1 MTPRDLLTMLVL
13 AALWGGSFLFLRMA
27 SPVVGSLAVAA
38 FRVAGALLLL
48 WPLVLWHRQ
57 ARQMARHTP
66 MLLVSGLMACV
77 LPFLGFGQAAR
88 ELPAGLLSILN
99 ATAPLWAALVG
110 WLWTRERLGPAAMAG
125 MTMGLSGVVLL
136 AADRTHVSGAMAH
149 GAVALALGS
158 TLSYAIA
165 IHHTKRYLSS
175 LPPLSVTTGCLSA
188 AALVLSV
195 PAWLSGPQAVA
206 SLPVRPD
213 TWADVPAITWA
224 ALLGLAL
231 LCTGVAYLM
240 FYRLLA
246 RVGPT
251 RAMTVTFLIP
261 VFGMLWGWL
270 FLDEEITWSMLAGT
284 VVILLGTL
292 MSNGLLSPRLLT
304 RLITKERTA

>member
-1 MTPRDLLTMLVL
+1 MTPRDFLQMLVL

-27 SPVVGSLAVAA
+27 SPVVGPLAVAA
-38 FRVAGALLLL
+38 FRVMGALLLL
-48 WPLVLWHRQ
+48 WPLLLWQGQ

-66 MLLVSGLMACV
+66 MLLLSGLLACV

-88 ELPAGLLSILN
+88 GLPAGLLSILN
-99 ATAPLWAALVG
+99 ATAPLWTALVG
-110 WLWTRERLGPAAMAG
+110 WLWARERLGVPTVAG
-125 MTMGLSGVVLL
+125 LVMGLAGVMLL
-136 AADRTHVSGAMAH
+136 AADRTHVGSTLAY

-165 IHHTKRYLSS
+165 IHHTKRYLSA

-188 AALVLSV
+188 AGLMLMV
-195 PAWLSGPQAVA
+195 PAWVAGPQPVA
-206 SLPVRPD
+206 TLAAPPL
-213 TWADVPAITWA
+213 TWTDVPHITWA
-224 ALLGLAL
+224 AMLGLAL

-240 FYRLLA
+240 FYRLVA

-270 FLDEEITWSMLAGT
+270 FLDEQVTWSMLAGMA
-284 VVILLGTL
+284 VILLGTL
-292 MSNGLLSPRLLT
+292 LSSGLLST
-304 RLITKERTA
+304 RLFTKERIA

>member
-1 MTPRDLLTMLVL
+1 MKPRDLAEMLVL

-27 SPVVGSLAVAA
+27 SPVVGPLAVAA
-38 FRVAGALLLL
+38 FRLIGALLLL
-48 WPLVLWHRQ
+48 WPLLLWQGQ
-57 ARQMARHTP
+57 ARQMVSHAP
-66 MLLVSGLMACV
+66 MLLLSGLLACV

-88 ELPAGLLSILN
+88 GLPAGVLSILN
-99 ATAPLWAALVG
+99 ATAPLWTALVG
-110 WLWTRERLGPAAMAG
+110 WVWMRERLSAPTVAG
-125 MTMGLSGVVLL
+125 LVMGLAGVVLL
-136 AADRTHVSGAMAH
+136 AADRTHVGSAVAH

-175 LPPLSVTTGCLSA
+175 LPPLSVTTGCMSA
-188 AALVLSV
+188 AGLMLVV
-195 PAWLSGPQAVA
+195 PAWLSGPQPVP
-206 SLPVRPD
+206 SLPVRPE
-213 TWADVPAITWA
+213 TWTDIPHITWA

-240 FYRLLA
+240 FYRLVA

-270 FLDEEITWSMLAGT
+270 FLDEAITWSMLSGMA
-284 VVILLGTL
+284 VILLGTL
-292 MSNGLLSPRLLT
+292 LSTGLLST
-304 RLITKERTA
+304 RLFTKERIA

>member
-1 MTPRDLLTMLVL
+1 MTPRDLLSMLVL

-27 SPVVGSLAVAA
+27 SPVVGPLAVAA

-66 MLLVSGLMACV
+66 MLLLSGLLACV

-99 ATAPLWAALVG
+99 ATAPLWGALVG
-110 WLWTRERLGPAAMAG
+110 WLWTRERLGPAALAG
-125 MTMGLSGVVLL
+125 LAMGLAGVVLL
-136 AADRTHVSGAMAH
+136 AADRTHVDSAVAH

-165 IHHTKRYLSS
+165 IHHTKHYLSS
-175 LPPLSVTTGCLSA
+175 LPPLSVSTGCLSA
-188 AALVLSV
+188 AALMLLL
-195 PAWLSGPQAVA
+195 PAWLSGPRAVA
-206 SLPVRPD
+206 SLPVHPE
-213 TWADVPAITWA
+213 TWSEVPHITWA
-224 ALLGLAL
+224 ALLGLAV

-240 FYRLLA
+240 FYRLLE

-270 FLDEEITWSMLAGT
+270 FLDEEITWRMLGGT
-284 VVILLGTL
+284 AVILLGTL
-292 MSNGLLSPRLLT
+292 MSNGVLST
-304 RLITKERTA
+304 RLFIKERTA

>member
-1 MTPRDLLTMLVL
+1 MTPRDLLSMLVL

-27 SPVVGSLAVAA
+27 SPVVGPLAVAA

-66 MLLVSGLMACV
+66 MLLLSGLLACV

-88 ELPAGLLSILN
+88 ELRAGLLSILN
-99 ATAPLWAALVG
+99 ATAPLWGALVG
-110 WLWTRERLGPAAMAG
+110 WLWTRERLGTAALAG
-125 MTMGLSGVVLL
+125 LAMGLAGVVLL
-136 AADRTHVSGAMAH
+136 AADRTHVDSAVAH

-165 IHHTKRYLSS
+165 IHHTKHYLSS
-175 LPPLSVTTGCLSA
+175 LPPLSVSTGCLSA
-188 AALVLSV
+188 AALMLLL

-206 SLPVRPD
+206 SLPVRPE
-213 TWADVPAITWA
+213 TWSEVPHITWA
-224 ALLGLAL
+224 ALLGLAV

-240 FYRLLA
+240 FYRLLE

-270 FLDEEITWSMLAGT
+270 FLDEEITWSMLGGT
-284 VVILLGTL
+284 AVILLGTL
-292 MSNGLLSPRLLT
+292 MSNGVLST
-304 RLITKERTA
+304 RLFIKERTA